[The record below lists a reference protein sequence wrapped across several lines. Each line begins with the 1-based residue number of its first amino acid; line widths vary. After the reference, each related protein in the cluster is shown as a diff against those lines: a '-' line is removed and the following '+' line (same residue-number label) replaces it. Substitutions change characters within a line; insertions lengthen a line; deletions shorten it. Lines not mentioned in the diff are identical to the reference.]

1 MGSVPLSL
9 HMLERYDGI
18 NKFANFDINY
28 LNNMKGRK
36 ILKEDSVSRSI

>member
-1 MGSVPLSL
+1 MGRVPLSL

-18 NKFANFDINY
+18 NKFANLDINY
-28 LNNMKGRK
+28 LNMKGRK